1 MQDGPVIVDNR
12 EALVYLLS
20 EAAEIEHGL
29 MCCYLYAAWSLR
41 REAPEWSE
49 AQHAAVARWRGEL
62 VGVAREEM
70 VHLALVSNLL
80 NAIGGAAHLTRPNF
94 PVWEGYHPT
103 GVTLKLTPF
112 DRATM
117 DHFVFLERPENAT
130 DADGD
135 GFDPGAFFPR
145 PLPAGRL
152 VPTAQDFATVGHLY
166 RGIADGLAAL
176 CAKLG
181 PQALFIGDPALQLD
195 ARDLGLADVVRVVDL
210 SSARAALD
218 IIVTQGEGLQQ
229 CDGHSHYRR
238 FVSVRDEFVRC
249 SGEDPRF
256 VAAWPCAV
264 NPVMRAP
271 GNPRERV
278 HVVLEPAA
286 SLLDLANA
294 LYALSLRT
302 LAALMSPHGVDPAP
316 RAALARLTADSMR
329 WLSPLAERLAELPAN
344 DAHPGVHA
352 GMTFTMSRSL
362 RMVPDRDAALLGL
375 AEACDLIADRARSLA
390 DAAPGVLPGL
400 GAAMRGHCESLHALA
415 QPPRTAPRAPTDNAS
430 ATLASVKA
438 ATLNAAQPRAAP
450 APKQAEGFCGGAH
463 RADATA
469 QDAPSAPLV
478 QSARGSGVDIHF
490 ESRRCIHARHCVLGA
505 PRVFLANTPGEW
517 IVPDAMPAEEL
528 VAVARAC
535 PSGAITYTRHDGGAE
550 ESAPEVNTLRV
561 REDGPLA
568 LLAALRIAGEA
579 PRLRAT
585 LCRCGQS
592 ANKPFCDGSHATAG
606 FRASGERPT
615 ISADPLP
622 QRDGTLDVRP
632 TRNGPLDVR
641 GNLEI
646 CTGTGRT
653 VLRTVAAK
661 LCRCGHSGDKPFC
674 DGSHARVGFVADGE

>member
-41 REAPEWSE
+41 RDAPHWSE
-49 AQHAAVARWRGEL
+49 AQRAAVARWRGEL

-80 NAIGGAAHLTRPNF
+80 NAIGGAPHFTRPNF

-112 DRATM
+112 DQATM
-117 DHFVFLERPENAT
+117 DHFVFLERPENAE
-130 DADGD
+130 DADGA
-135 GFDPGAFFPR
+135 GFEPGPFFPR
-145 PLPAGRL
+145 PLRAGRL
-152 VPTAQDFATVGHLY
+152 VPTAQEFATVGHLY
-166 RGIADGLAAL
+166 RGIGDGLRAL
-176 CAKLG
+176 CARLG
-181 PQALFIGDPALQLD
+181 PEALFIGDPALQLE
-195 ARDLGLADVVRVVDL
+195 ARDLGLADVQRVVDL
-210 SSARAALD
+210 DTACAALD
-218 IIVTQGEGLQQ
+218 IIVTQGEGLRQ

-238 FVSVRDEFVRC
+238 FLSVRDEFERC
-249 SGEDPRF
+249 TRDDPAF
-256 VAAWPCAV
+256 VPAWPGAF

-271 GNPRERV
+271 GNPTERV

-302 LAALMSPHGVDPAP
+302 LAALMSPHAIDAAP
-316 RAALARLTADSMR
+316 RAALTRLTADSMR
-329 WLSPLAERLAELPAN
+329 WLSPLGERLAELPAN
-344 DAHPGVHA
+344 DDHPGIHA

-375 AEACDLIADRARSLA
+375 AEACDLVAGRARDLGP
-390 DAAPGVLPGL
+390 DAAPGVLAGL
-400 GAAMRGHCESLHALA
+400 AAAMQRHCIALRELARPRPA
-415 QPPRTAPRAPTDNAS
+415 QVTPAVATPPPAPAPALPVAAPT
-430 ATLASVKA
+430 LA
-438 ATLNAAQPRAAP
+438 
-450 APKQAEGFCGGAH
+450 APKQAEGFCGGARKGPTATPTH
-463 RADATA
+463 DATPA
-469 QDAPSAPLV
+469 APTV
-478 QSARGSGVDIHF
+478 QSARGTSIEIHF

-517 IVPDAMPAEEL
+517 IVPDAMHVEDL
-528 VAVARAC
+528 VNVSRAC
-535 PSGAITYTRHDGGAE
+535 PSGAITYTRRDGGPDE
-550 ESAPEVNTLRV
+550 PAPEVNTLRM

-568 LLAALRIAGEA
+568 LLATLRIAGEE

-592 ANKPFCDGSHATAG
+592 ANKPYCDGSHVTAG
-606 FRASGERPT
+606 FRASGERAT

-622 QRDGTLDVRP
+622 VRDGALDVRP
-632 TRNGPLDVR
+632 TRNGPLDVH

-674 DGSHARVGFVADGE
+674 DGSHARVGFEAAGE